1 MEVQS
6 SSGSSSAQVQYSRQS
21 DCEDCE
27 EKEKPGPKTES
38 ELTQEEKNIVNQLR
52 TRDREVRA
60 HEQAHKGA
68 AGGLAGAATYTYETG
83 PDGKRYAVGG
93 EVQIDTSPVK
103 GDPQATIQKAQTIRR
118 AATAP
123 SNPSSQDRAVAAQ
136 AASMEAQARQE
147 LQKERAEKLQETT
160 GSESSSKPQSPN
172 PPAEVASEE
181 PNGNN
186 LSRPRPNQASPTA
199 TGTGNFLDIFS

>member
-1 MEVQS
+1 LA
-6 SSGSSSAQVQYSRQS
+6 SGPPSF
-21 DCEDCE
+21 
-27 EKEKPGPKTES
+27 
-38 ELTQEEKNIVNQLR
+38 
-52 TRDREVRA
+52 
-60 HEQAHKGA
+60 
-68 AGGLAGAATYTYETG
+68 TYETG

-136 AASMEAQARQE
+136 ASKMEAQARQE
-147 LQKERAEKLQETT
+147 LQKERTEENNKVTESASPSETPSVNT
-160 GSESSSKPQSPN
+160 LTKTAG
-172 PPAEVASEE
+172 EE
-181 PNGNN
+181 PGGNN
-186 LSRPRPNQASPTA
+186 FSRPRPSQASPTT